1 MSENIDEN
9 LYKKKENKRRELVQ
23 TNEYIKTKNRR
34 ILTSR
39 FNNATWS
46 ENKAFLETKP
56 KLGCTYCS
64 PTQVSRDIQID
75 SVMFIIEMNNDVN
88 KIMGIGMVIN
98 HPYYR
103 KYRVYK
109 NHNYNRY
116 MFVGKHRID
125 RNDMDEMEERVMKAL
140 DIICFKGNYHMKR
153 GHGLLSFP
161 HVLLY
166 RISSVLDL
174 VDFINTMFDK
184 RNLFKNK

>member
-1 MSENIDEN
+1 MSENIEEN
-9 LYKKKENKRRELVQ
+9 PYQKKERQRRELVQ
-23 TNEYIKTKNRR
+23 TNEYIKTKKRK
-34 ILTSR
+34 IMTSR

-46 ENKAFLETKP
+46 ENKAFLETKSN
-56 KLGCTYCS
+56 LGCTYCS
-64 PTQVSRDIQID
+64 PTRVSKDIPID
-75 SVMFIIEMNNDVN
+75 SVMFIIEMNNDTN

-98 HPYYR
+98 HPYHR
-103 KYRVYK
+103 KFRVYK

-140 DIICFKGNYHMKR
+140 DIICFKGNHHMKR

-184 RNLFKNK
+184 RNLFKKK

>member
-1 MSENIDEN
+1 MNENTGEN
-9 LYKKKENKRRELVQ
+9 PYHKKEQRRRELVQ
-23 TNEYIKTKNRR
+23 TNEYIKTKNRK
-34 ILTSR
+34 IMTSR
-39 FNNATWS
+39 FNNSTWN

-64 PTQVSRDIQID
+64 PTRISKDIPID
-75 SVMFIIEMNNDVN
+75 SVMFILEMNNDTN
-88 KIMGIGMVIN
+88 KMMGLGMVIN

-103 KYRVYK
+103 KYRVYQ

-125 RNDMDEMEERVMKAL
+125 RSSMDETEERIMKAL
-140 DIICFKGNYHMKR
+140 DIICFKGNHHMKR
-153 GHGLLSFP
+153 GQGLLSFP
-161 HVLLY
+161 QLLLY

-184 RNLFKNK
+184 RNLFKKK

>member
-1 MSENIDEN
+1 MNENTEEN
-9 LYKKKENKRRELVQ
+9 PYHKKEQRRRELVQ
-23 TNEYIKTKNRR
+23 TNEYIKTKNRK
-34 ILTSR
+34 IMTSR
-39 FNNATWS
+39 FNNSTWN

-64 PTQVSRDIQID
+64 PTRVSKDIPVD
-75 SVMFIIEMNNDVN
+75 SVMFILEMNNDTN
-88 KIMGIGMVIN
+88 KMMGIGMVIN

-103 KYRVYK
+103 KYRVYQ

-125 RNDMDEMEERVMKAL
+125 RSSMDETEERIMKAL
-140 DIICFKGNYHMKR
+140 DIICFKGNHHMKR
-153 GHGLLSFP
+153 GQGLLSFP
-161 HVLLY
+161 QLLLY

-184 RNLFKNK
+184 RNLFKKK